1 VAAFDTAATAV
12 ELQPGIVHIDPEDAG
27 ATEDAPVAVDDHAA
41 VNPSSVPLPSE
52 VNLNSR
58 LVPDDCT
65 FYGILLPDQPFSL
78 TVELVE
84 VPS

>member
-1 VAAFDTAATAV
+1 M
-12 ELQPGIVHIDPEDAG
+12 
-27 ATEDAPVAVDDHAA
+27 
-41 VNPSSVPLPSE
+41 PSE

-65 FYGILLPDQPFSL
+65 FDGIVKPDQPFSL